1 MKSVVS
7 IFIILTIALRPVL
20 PLLDYVVNYDY
31 IVNKLCENRNK
42 PFENCLGKC
51 YLTKELVKASENV
64 PKQENSKIGNSGF
77 IDSFIINETFSFKAL
92 LSVAGIKTKLN
103 SFYAS
108 FYNFALHPRIF
119 HPPLISLSQK

>member
-7 IFIILTIALRPVL
+7 IFIIFTIALRPVL
-20 PLLDYVVNYDY
+20 PLIDYMVNYDY
-31 IVNKLCENRNK
+31 IANKLCENRNK
-42 PFENCLGKC
+42 PFENCFGKC
-51 YLTKELVKASENV
+51 YLTKELVKASESG
-64 PKQENSKIGNSGF
+64 PKQDNLKTGLAGF
-77 IDSFIINETFSFKAL
+77 IDSFIIHESFSFKTL
-92 LSVAGIKTKLN
+92 LNMSLKKTKLN